1 MANEFEEQIIQRIT
15 ECSLVVDKL
24 NNDPAWKI
32 VLRDLDTLLK
42 QIDFNWQDIT
52 DEKVLQRART
62 MKVAVTHL
70 MNTKLN
76 YENELKAAQEELV
89 KIQNPETIIQKDADN
104 EGARNG

>member
-1 MANEFEEQIIQRIT
+1 MANDFEEQVIQRIS

-24 NNDPAWKI
+24 NNDSAWKI
-32 VLRDLDTLLK
+32 ILRDLDTLLK

-52 DEKVLQRART
+52 DEKILQRART

-89 KIQNPETIIQKDADN
+89 KIQNPESIIQKDADN
-104 EGARNG
+104 EGVRNG